1 MYPYSYALRISPAHV
16 VGLLIAVPFVLFAC
30 YVSVLIVPMIVREV
44 VAVVVP
50 TVIAGTVG
58 S

>member
-1 MYPYSYALRISPAHV
+1 MYPYSYALRISPSHILA
-16 VGLLIAVPFVLFAC
+16 LLIATPFVVFAW

>member
-1 MYPYSYALRISPAHV
+1 MYPYPYALRITPAHV
-16 VGLLIAVPFVLFAC
+16 FALLIATPFVLFAC

-44 VAVVVP
+44 AAVVVP

>member
-16 VGLLIAVPFVLFAC
+16 VALLIATPFVMFAC

-50 TVIAGTVG
+50 TVLAGTVG